1 MRRNSVLILFLLLGV
16 MVSGFAQLKKQF
28 HIENSTEVE
37 KVNLVLKVSSGDCY
51 LMPTKQSGLLN
62 VFSKNDPNEF
72 SHTLNKDIL
81 NNTCFIRLDLNDK
94 QSESFSQT
102 ISSSIF
108 GGSNME
114 EMNIWK
120 VFLSEKKPYNLKLK
134 YGVGNARIDLSGL
147 SLENLQV
154 FSGSAN
160 VDIGYFTDTPNQVRM
175 DTFYVK
181 VDLGSVL
188 VKELDKSKAKYIIAD
203 VGFGNLLLDFRATPT
218 HESIIKGTVGAGNL
232 VIKLPDYESSV
243 RVTIRNSWLCSVQLP
258 KNFTK
263 VQENVFV
270 SKNYDK
276 NAPNTLDFEIDVSMG
291 SIIFK

>member
-1 MRRNSVLILFLLLGV
+1 MRRNSIFILLLLLGISI
-16 MVSGFAQLKKQF
+16 SGYTQLKKQF
-28 HIENSTEVE
+28 HIENSLEVE
-37 KVNLVLKVSSGDCY
+37 KVNLILKVSTGDCY

-72 SHTLNKDIL
+72 SHTLSKDIR
-81 NNTCFIRLDLNDK
+81 NNICFIHLDLNDK
-94 QSESFSQT
+94 NSESFSQT

-108 GGSNME
+108 GSSNIE
-114 EMNIWK
+114 EMNIRK
-120 VFLSEKKPYNLKLK
+120 VFLSEKTPYNLKLK

-147 SLENLQV
+147 SLENLKV

-160 VDIGYFTDTPNQVRM
+160 VDIGYFTDTPNQISM

-188 VKELDKSKAKYIIAD
+188 VKEIDKSKAKHVIAD
-203 VGFGNLLLDFRATPT
+203 VGFGNLLLDFSASPT
-218 HESIIKGTVGAGNL
+218 QESKIKGTVGAGTL
-232 VIKLPDYESSV
+232 IIKLPDYESSV

-258 KNFTK
+258 KNFK
-263 VQENVFV
+263 KIQENVYV
-270 SKNYDK
+270 SENYNKNSS
-276 NAPNTLDFEIDVSMG
+276 NTLDFDIDVSMG